1 MSEEVKQPTM
11 IEELTPG
18 LELTGTVKRIEL
30 YGAFVD
36 VGVGTDGL
44 LHISQLGKPNVR
56 NVEDV
61 VKPGQQVT
69 VYVLRVDQSARK
81 IALSLEKPASVGWD
95 AITVGSTVT
104 GKVTK
109 LESFGAFVDIGAE
122 RLAMIHVSELASG
135 YVKSPSDVVKVGD
148 EVTAEVIK
156 VDPRKKR
163 IDLSIKALEQQE
175 EKERVKEARQST
187 REEAEEDNE
196 PVPSAMALALQ
207 RAMAESGVPMPEK
220 RGKKNSRGKQ
230 ERREREQRDLEDIYE
245 RTLRGNR

>member
-1 MSEEVKQPTM
+1 
-11 IEELTPG
+11 
-18 LELTGTVKRIEL
+18 
-30 YGAFVD
+30 
-36 VGVGTDGL
+36 
-44 LHISQLGKPNVR
+44 
-56 NVEDV
+56 
-61 VKPGQQVT
+61 
-69 VYVLRVDQSARK
+69 
-81 IALSLEKPASVGWD
+81 
-95 AITVGSTVT
+95 
-104 GKVTK
+104 
-109 LESFGAFVDIGAE
+109 
-122 RLAMIHVSELASG
+122 MIHVSELASG